1 MTVSF
6 ESARLDALVE
16 SARLLQS
23 AKDVDHLLQHLL
35 RSAMAHVLARRG
47 LIARDD
53 GSGPVVV
60 DARGVAGFASGTPF
74 DEGQIRAAGID
85 HILPIGSEDKPVAWL
100 ALGAT
105 MAPIRPDQEAFL
117 GALVGVSAGA
127 LENVRYAGEVR
138 RLNLNLDRKLQ
149 ELRTLLE
156 LVRSFTAITDP
167 EEVVR
172 MLSLTLAGQWTL
184 ARYAIAAWKD
194 EHPAVS

>member
-74 DEGQIRAAGID
+74 DEGQVRAAGID

-105 MAPIRPDQEAFL
+105 MSPIRPKTRPKMPCASGPCL
-117 GALVGVSAGA
+117 RNA
-127 LENVRYAGEVR
+127 
-138 RLNLNLDRKLQ
+138 DR
-149 ELRTLLE
+149 
-156 LVRSFTAITDP
+156 AW
-167 EEVVR
+167 
-172 MLSLTLAGQWTL
+172 WTL
-184 ARYAIAAWKD
+184 RARRCAAD
-194 EHPAVS
+194 AGSCPQDRRSRCGRAG